1 MQSTEKQEFTS
12 SRGTRFMG
20 ISLLIGIPTLLIFAF
35 LLSPADD
42 NMDDAVRLIYV
53 HVPMA
58 IFAYV
63 AIITTGIG
71 SVFFLWKKSRWWDTV
86 AHASAEIGLILC
98 GLVLITGSIWGRPTW
113 NTWWEWGDVR
123 LVTTLV
129 LFLILLGYLA
139 LRQVSA
145 SPEMRAKRASVI
157 GIIAA
162 VNIPIVNRSVE
173 WWENNTLHQKSS
185 LTDGKLENLTLFTL
199 FLGFIVVGIS
209 YLWLMT
215 HRFRVG
221 WMTTEIE
228 TAGIAELIEERLNEG
243 NSATVKSQP
252 QQKDGT
258 Q

>member
-1 MQSTEKQEFTS
+1 MQRTEKQEFTT

-20 ISLLIGIPTLLIFAF
+20 ISLLLGIPTLLIFSF

-42 NMDDAVRLIYV
+42 NMNDAVRLIYV
-53 HVPMA
+53 HVPLA

-71 SVFFLWKKSRWWDTV
+71 SVLYLWKKISLVGHCRTCIGRNWPNILWS
-86 AHASAEIGLILC
+86 SACYRKYLGKTNMEYLVGMGRCSPGNDPCSILM
-98 GLVLITGSIWGRPTW
+98 I
-113 NTWWEWGDVR
+113 
-123 LVTTLV
+123 
-129 LFLILLGYLA
+129 LGYLA
-139 LRQVSA
+139 LRQVPA
-145 SPEMRAKRASVI
+145 NPDLRAKRSSVV

-199 FLGFIVVGIS
+199 FLGFIIVGIS
-209 YLWLMT
+209 FLWLMT

-221 WMTTEIE
+221 WLVTEIE
-228 TAGIAELIEERLNEG
+228 TDGIEGVIEERLNEG
-243 NSATVKSQP
+243 ISVDGNSNYQP
-252 QQKDGT
+252 KDEV